1 MSREAY
7 LLWGNHGST
16 FGIGEIAFTVISSLS
31 ERYSVRPTKTIRP
44 GKLNI
49 IIDEF
54 SNPHFVTHFL
64 KTKIESPATKYV
76 IVATEFITPI
86 SIFGIELGRTFNF
99 FGAADDWRRLL
110 RDELL
115 RGKNRLPSYLHQ
127 RYIGFMSAISACDVL
142 VFVHAAIGNEL
153 RDAMK
158 AFPNLVSP
166 PTVIYPEF
174 FMPLAELEHQL
185 NTRPIGFNL
194 TGTLTRYRQRTM
206 KRLVRTF
213 QRAGWNYPI
222 WKHSGFDDS
231 KPIEFTNQSIRFN
244 YGYEGNDGYL
254 FNINPPQQDAWP
266 FSSPMRILRA
276 ALLGQIPVITKKFK
290 DHAIEDI
297 SLWWD
302 HRVDTALKIQFYAMD
317 RRQLLAQYLGS
328 IEQYN
333 LLARR
338 KNQEFLNA
346 LARLES

>member
-16 FGIGEIAFTVISSLS
+16 VGIGEIAFTVVSSLS

-64 KTKIESPATKYV
+64 KTKIEEPTTKYV

-86 SIFGIELGRTFNF
+86 SIFGAEIGRTFNF
-99 FGAADDWRRLL
+99 FWAEDDWRRLL
-110 RDELL
+110 RDGLL
-115 RGKNRLPSYLHQ
+115 RGKNTLPSYMHQ
-127 RYIGFMSAISACDVL
+127 RYMGFMSAIPACDVL
-142 VFVHAAIGNEL
+142 VFVHPTIGNEL
-153 RDAMK
+153 RDATK

-166 PTVIYPEF
+166 PSVIYPEF
-174 FMPLAELEHQL
+174 FMPLAALEPQL
-185 NTRPIGFNL
+185 NSRPIGFNL
-194 TGTLTRYRQRTM
+194 TGTLTRYRKRTM
-206 KRLVRTF
+206 NRLVKTFHRT
-213 QRAGWNYPI
+213 GWKYPI

-244 YGYEGNDGYL
+244 YENGGDEGYL
-254 FNINPPQQDAWP
+254 FNINPPQQFAWP

-276 ALLGQIPVITKKFK
+276 ALLGQIPVVTKKFK

-297 SLWWD
+297 SLLWD
-302 HRVDTALKIQFYAMD
+302 NRTDTALKVQFYAMD
-317 RRQLLAQYLGS
+317 RRQLLAQYLKS

-333 LLARR
+333 LLARD
-338 KNQEFLNA
+338 KNQEFWSA